1 MSIQFEEK
9 NFFSDNNLFEESN
22 VTISVQKRNGK
33 KCITIVIGMATDLD
47 LPKIVSYLKK
57 TYNCNG
63 SIIKDDKHGEI
74 IKLSGDQKDNVYN
87 FLIDEEINKREDIIV
102 KGV

>member
-9 NFFSDNNLFEESN
+9 KFFSDNNLFEESN

-57 TYNCNG
+57 TY
-63 SIIKDDKHGEI
+63 KDSYIGLVVLDYLH
-74 IKLSGDQKDNVYN
+74 L
-87 FLIDEEINKREDIIV
+87 LILL
-102 KGV
+102 